1 MTRTGCL
8 RSKQL
13 LQSESGR
20 RHHRT
25 VQSPARRNRLSR
37 FTLCVLLAAAP
48 NLAQVR
54 SDVATRW
61 TPQGVSSDQYESSPT
76 FTPDGREMFFMH
88 SNPRFE
94 RYRVMWSR
102 CINGAWTPPESPP
115 FAAPVSVLEADPF
128 VTVDGKR
135 LYFISSRQ
143 NKNPDDLD
151 IWYVDREPDG
161 RWLHAQRLPEPVNST
176 GSELLPRATA
186 DGRIYFGSDRA
197 GGHGQGDIYIASTGG
212 DGKWRVANIGPPVN
226 TAAFEYEAEISRD
239 ERTLILVADRGDR
252 SHLYRFQKR
261 DGQWLEQGRIPA
273 RPDVF
278 QVGPLLSPSADR
290 LLFAQA
296 ADGERSGEMF
306 LIDLSANPD
315 AAWPPACRGSTPPG

>member
-8 RSKQL
+8 RSKPLRQNEP
-13 LQSESGR
+13 SR
-20 RHHRT
+20 APDRT
-25 VQSPARRNRLSR
+25 AQNPVIRNRWRR

-48 NLAQVR
+48 NLAHVR
-54 SDVATRW
+54 NDVATRW
-61 TPQGVSSDQYESSPT
+61 TPPGISSDQYESSPT

-94 RYRVMWSR
+94 RYRVLWSR
-102 CINGAWTPPESPP
+102 CRNGAWTTPEPPP
-115 FAAPVSVLEADPF
+115 FAAPPSVLEADPF
-128 VTVDGKR
+128 VTADGKR
-135 LYFISSRQ
+135 LYFISSREKE
-143 NKNPDDLD
+143 NADDLD

-161 RWLHAQRLPEPVNST
+161 SWLRAQRMPEPVNST
-176 GSELLPRATA
+176 GAELLPRATA

-197 GGHGQGDIYIASTGG
+197 GGFGQGDIYVASVDA
-212 DGKWRVANIGPPVN
+212 DGKWHVSNVGPPVN

-239 ERTLILVADRGDR
+239 ERTMIVVADRGDR
-252 SHLYRFQKR
+252 SHLYQFQKR
-261 DGQWLEQGRIPA
+261 DGQWIEQGRIPA

-296 ADGERSGEMF
+296 DGERSGEMF

-315 AAWPPACRGSTPPG
+315 PSWPPDCRADR